1 MTNKP
6 IDTPINNPIIIDPR
20 MLNNYYDQDDEIDL
34 FQLFSNLWA
43 QKLLIIVVTVLITA
57 VGGFY
62 AFSSTPIYE
71 SNLYLLPPTEKD
83 TAELKKLAQ
92 YISTSTST
100 STSTNYS
107 TSFVYDKFI
116 ATLNSNHAKRSFFQ
130 RPEIKEYYMNSSSS
144 ELKAWEGFLK
154 DLAINLPKKDKSTI
168 DVSFKTDSA
177 QHSAQWLNNYIEH
190 VTSLTKNQLASGIT
204 EEINSRKEQIALQIS
219 SRIELYSSN
228 LKKEIAKLTE
238 ALAIAKSLGL
248 TSPLNMDAID
258 NEKNDMMIDEVR
270 RLYKLGSP
278 ALEAEI
284 TALKNRKQSE
294 LFIPG
299 LADLLQQQAVLA
311 SLIVNKANIQ
321 PVQIDLAAQVTEE
334 PIKPRKVLILAVSLI
349 LGAMLGIFSA
359 LIRSVIVNRKEQG

>member
-1 MTNKP
+1 
-6 IDTPINNPIIIDPR
+6 

-62 AFSSTPIYE
+62 AFLSTPIYE
-71 SNLYLLPPTEKD
+71 SKLYLLPPTEKD
-83 TAELKKLAQ
+83 TVQLKKLAQ
-92 YISTSTST
+92 YTSTST

-107 TSFVYDKFI
+107 TSYVYDKFI
-116 ATLNSNHAKRSFFQ
+116 ETLNSNYTKWSFFQ
-130 RPEIKEYYMNSSSS
+130 RPEIKQYYMNSGSS
-144 ELKAWEGFLK
+144 ELNAWEDFLK

-190 VTSLTKNQLASGIT
+190 VTSLTKNQLASDIA
-204 EEINSRKEQIALQIS
+204 EEIDSRKEQIALQIS

-270 RLYKLGSP
+270 RLYKLGSH

-299 LADLLQQQAVLA
+299 LADLLQQQAVLT
-311 SLIVNKANIQ
+311 SLIVDKANIQ